1 MKVLIVSGFLGAGKT
16 TFIRTL
22 SNRLNKDFVILE
34 NEYASIN
41 IDKDIIKDDTGLN
54 VWEFTEKCICCSGKA
69 DFAMNILTIANTIS
83 PEYLIV
89 EPTGVGFLSNV
100 INNISRIEYEQIELL
115 SPVTIIDPNSFF
127 QYIEQYNELLTD
139 QISCA
144 GTVILSKSDRAVDV
158 DVDTVIDKIQAIN
171 ADANIIS
178 RHYSGLSDTALE
190 ELLLRKRDGT
200 VEAKPFEAETVFDS
214 ISISNAVL
222 SSVGELI
229 IFLEALIRK
238 KYGNI
243 IRSKGTILIGN
254 TPIRFDVSNNN
265 YIIEQAD
272 ADSKIGCVFIGDGIM
287 TGDLRI
293 KLLPVNLK
301 HNVNNAT
308 RNSADNIYD

>member
-158 DVDTVIDKIQAIN
+158 DVDTVIDKI
-171 ADANIIS
+171 
-178 RHYSGLSDTALE
+178 H
-190 ELLLRKRDGT
+190 K
-200 VEAKPFEAETVFDS
+200 
-214 ISISNAVL
+214 
-222 SSVGELI
+222 
-229 IFLEALIRK
+229 
-238 KYGNI
+238 
-243 IRSKGTILIGN
+243 
-254 TPIRFDVSNNN
+254 
-265 YIIEQAD
+265 
-272 ADSKIGCVFIGDGIM
+272 C
-287 TGDLRI
+287 
-293 KLLPVNLK
+293 
-301 HNVNNAT
+301 
-308 RNSADNIYD
+308 

>member
-1 MKVLIVSGFLGAGKT
+1 M
-16 TFIRTL
+16 
-22 SNRLNKDFVILE
+22 
-34 NEYASIN
+34 
-41 IDKDIIKDDTGLN
+41 
-54 VWEFTEKCICCSGKA
+54 
-69 DFAMNILTIANTIS
+69 
-83 PEYLIV
+83 
-89 EPTGVGFLSNV
+89 
-100 INNISRIEYEQIELL
+100 
-115 SPVTIIDPNSFF
+115 
-127 QYIEQYNELLTD
+127 
-139 QISCA
+139 
-144 GTVILSKSDRAVDV
+144 
-158 DVDTVIDKIQAIN
+158 DTVIDKIQAIN
-171 ADANIIS
+171 ADVNIIS
-178 RHYSGLSDTALE
+178 RHYSGLPDAALE

-214 ISISNAVL
+214 ISISNAML

-272 ADSKIGCVFIGDGIM
+272 TDSKIGCVFIGDGIM

-301 HNVNNAT
+301 RNVNNAT
-308 RNSADNIYD
+308 RNSAEFSR

>member
-1 MKVLIVSGFLGAGKT
+1 M
-16 TFIRTL
+16 
-22 SNRLNKDFVILE
+22 
-34 NEYASIN
+34 
-41 IDKDIIKDDTGLN
+41 
-54 VWEFTEKCICCSGKA
+54 
-69 DFAMNILTIANTIS
+69 
-83 PEYLIV
+83 
-89 EPTGVGFLSNV
+89 
-100 INNISRIEYEQIELL
+100 
-115 SPVTIIDPNSFF
+115 
-127 QYIEQYNELLTD
+127 
-139 QISCA
+139 
-144 GTVILSKSDRAVDV
+144 
-158 DVDTVIDKIQAIN
+158 
-171 ADANIIS
+171 
-178 RHYSGLSDTALE
+178 E

-214 ISISNAVL
+214 ISISNAML

-272 ADSKIGCVFIGDGIM
+272 TDSKIGCVFIGDGIM

-301 HNVNNAT
+301 RNVNNAT
-308 RNSADNIYD
+308 RNSAEFSR

>member
-1 MKVLIVSGFLGAGKT
+1 M
-16 TFIRTL
+16 
-22 SNRLNKDFVILE
+22 
-34 NEYASIN
+34 
-41 IDKDIIKDDTGLN
+41 
-54 VWEFTEKCICCSGKA
+54 
-69 DFAMNILTIANTIS
+69 
-83 PEYLIV
+83 
-89 EPTGVGFLSNV
+89 
-100 INNISRIEYEQIELL
+100 
-115 SPVTIIDPNSFF
+115 
-127 QYIEQYNELLTD
+127 
-139 QISCA
+139 
-144 GTVILSKSDRAVDV
+144 
-158 DVDTVIDKIQAIN
+158 DTVIDKIQAIN
-171 ADANIIS
+171 ANANIIS